1 MSSPRTKSANSSDAN
16 TPTRHED
23 TAPSETVDT
32 RERILRAT
40 WRLLEERRGQN
51 VRLEDVARAA
61 SVSRQAVYLH
71 FGSRTTLFVET
82 ARYADESLKL
92 MERIREACDAETGVV
107 AIEAYV
113 RFWASYAPDVYGLAK
128 ALLAL
133 RETDEAAAAAW
144 QDRMAAFREGCLTIL
159 RQVNRDGAPAVPL
172 AAPWTVETAADF
184 FYATLS
190 IPTWESLTIERGWS
204 REEYVERVTLA
215 VKRALLL
222 TSGEYAVHAE

>member
-1 MSSPRTKSANSSDAN
+1 MSSPRTKPASSTSANAHRRD
-16 TPTRHED
+16 EK
-23 TAPSETVDT
+23 APSPESLDT

-61 SVSRQAVYLH
+61 NVSRQAVYLH

-92 MERIREACDAETGVV
+92 MERIRAVCDAETGVV

-113 RFWASYAPDVYGLAK
+113 RFWADYVPDIYGLAK

-144 QDRMAAFREGCLTIL
+144 TDRMAALREGCLTIL
-159 RQVNRDGAPAVPL
+159 RQVNRDGEAAIPL
-172 AAPWTVETAADF
+172 TPPWTVETAADY
-184 FYATLS
+184 FYAALS
-190 IPTWESLTIERGWS
+190 IPTWESLTIECGWS
-204 REEYVERVTLA
+204 RDQYVERVTLA
-215 VKRALLL
+215 VKRTLL
-222 TSGEYAVHAE
+222 TGPERASQRT

>member
-1 MSSPRTKSANSSDAN
+1 MSSPRTKSAKSSDTN
-16 TPTRHED
+16 TSRRDEGAASPEIL
-23 TAPSETVDT
+23 DT

-40 WRLLEERRGQN
+40 WRLLEERRGQS

-92 MERIREACDAETGVV
+92 IERIREACDAENGVV

-113 RFWASYAPDVYGLAK
+113 RFWAGYIPDIYGLAK
-128 ALLAL
+128 ALLL
-133 RETDEAAAAAW
+133 LCETDEAAAAAW
-144 QDRMAAFREGCLTIL
+144 NDRMTALREGCLTIL
-159 RQVNRDGAPAVPL
+159 RQVNREGRLAIPL
-172 AAPWTVETAADF
+172 ASPWTVETAADY
-184 FYATLS
+184 FYVALS

-215 VKRALLL
+215 LKRALL
-222 TSGEYAVHAE
+222 AEPPSA

>member
-1 MSSPRTKSANSSDAN
+1 MSSPRTKSAKSPDAN
-16 TPTRHED
+16 TPTRREK
-23 TAPSETVDT
+23 TAPSETFDT

-40 WRLLEERRGQN
+40 WRLLEERRGQS

-61 SVSRQAVYLH
+61 NVSRQAVYLH
-71 FGSRTTLFVET
+71 FGSRSTLFVET

-159 RQVNRDGAPAVPL
+159 RQVDRDGAPAISL
-172 AAPWTVETAADF
+172 AAPWTVETAADL

-204 REEYVERVTLA
+204 REEYIERVTLA
-215 VKRALLL
+215 IKRALL
-222 TSGEYAVHAE
+222 AEP

>member
-1 MSSPRTKSANSSDAN
+1 L
-16 TPTRHED
+16 
-23 TAPSETVDT
+23 DT

-71 FGSRTTLFVET
+71 FGSRTTLFVAT

-113 RFWASYAPDVYGLAK
+113 RFWAAYVPDIYGLAK
-128 ALLAL
+128 ALLLL

-144 QDRMAAFREGCLTIL
+144 NDRMTALRDGCLTVL
-159 RQVNRDGAPAVPL
+159 RQVDREGGPAIRL
-172 AAPWTVETAADF
+172 AAPWTVATAADY

-204 REEYVERVTLA
+204 SEEYVERVTLA
-215 VKRALLL
+215 VKRALLD
-222 TSGEYAVHAE
+222 GP

>member
-1 MSSPRTKSANSSDAN
+1 MSSPHIKPAASSG
-16 TPTRHED
+16 
-23 TAPSETVDT
+23 APSNKQSNGAETAETLDT

-61 SVSRQAVYLH
+61 NVSRQAVYLH

-113 RFWASYAPDVYGLAK
+113 RFWAGYVPDIYGLAK
-128 ALLAL
+128 ALLIL

-144 QDRMAAFREGCLTIL
+144 NDRMTALRDGCLTIL
-159 RQVNRDGAPAVPL
+159 RQVNRDGAPAIQL
-172 AAPWTVETAADF
+172 AWPWTIETAADY

-204 REEYVERVTLA
+204 SEEYIKRVTLA
-215 VKRALLL
+215 VKRALLDEL
-222 TSGEYAVHAE
+222 

>member
-1 MSSPRTKSANSSDAN
+1 MSSPRTTPPKSPVADSP
-16 TPTRHED
+16 TPDKD
-23 TAPSETVDT
+23 TAPSETLDT

-82 ARYADESLKL
+82 ARYADASLKL
-92 MERIREACDAETGVV
+92 MERIRAACDAETGVV
-107 AIEAYV
+107 AIEGYV
-113 RFWASYAPDVYGLAK
+113 RFWADYVPDIYGLAK

-133 RETDEAAAAAW
+133 RETDEAAMAAW
-144 QDRMAAFREGCLTIL
+144 DDRMAALREGCLTLL
-159 RQVNRDGAPAVPL
+159 RQENHDGAAAIPL

-204 REEYVERVTLA
+204 REEYIERVTLA
-215 VKRALLL
+215 IKRALLDESQSASYM
-222 TSGEYAVHAE
+222 T

>member
-1 MSSPRTKSANSSDAN
+1 MSSPHAKNSKSSHAKARSHGA
-16 TPTRHED
+16 E
-23 TAPSETVDT
+23 AEKAEAIDT

-51 VRLEDVARAA
+51 ARLEDVAQAA

-71 FGSRTTLFVET
+71 FGSRATLFVAT
-82 ARYADESLKL
+82 AHYADESLKL
-92 MERIREACDAETGVV
+92 MERIREACDVETGVI

-113 RFWASYAPDVYGLAK
+113 RFWASYAPDIYGLAK

-144 QDRMAAFREGCLTIL
+144 DDRMAALREGCLTIL
-159 RQVNRDGAPAVPL
+159 RQVNHDGAPAVPL
-172 AAPWTVETAADF
+172 APPWTVETAADY

-190 IPTWESLTIERGWS
+190 IPTWEALTIERGWS
-204 REEYVERVTLA
+204 HEEYVERITLA
-215 VKRALLL
+215 IKRALLA
-222 TSGEYAVHAE
+222 TPSSE

>member
-1 MSSPRTKSANSSDAN
+1 MSSPRSKSAKSPDAH
-16 TPTRHED
+16 TPKRDEGV
-23 TAPSETVDT
+23 APSETLDT

-40 WRLLEERRGQN
+40 WRLLEERRGQT

-61 SVSRQAVYLH
+61 NVSRQAVYLH

-92 MERIREACDAETGVV
+92 MERIREACDAETGIV

-113 RFWASYAPDVYGLAK
+113 RFWAGYVPDIYGLAK
-128 ALLAL
+128 ALLLL

-144 QDRMAAFREGCLTIL
+144 NDRMKALREGCLTIL
-159 RQVNRDGAPAVPL
+159 RQVDREGRLAIPL
-172 AAPWTVETAADF
+172 ASLWTVETAADY

-190 IPTWESLTIERGWS
+190 ILTWEILTIERGWS
-204 REEYVERVTLA
+204 SEEYVERVTFA
-215 VKRALLL
+215 VKRALLD
-222 TSGEYAVHAE
+222 GP

>member
-1 MSSPRTKSANSSDAN
+1 MSSSRSKSAKSSDAH
-16 TPTRHED
+16 TPKRDEG
-23 TAPSETVDT
+23 AASPEILDT

-40 WRLLEERRGQN
+40 WRLLEERRGQS

-92 MERIREACDAETGVV
+92 IERIREACDAENGVV

-113 RFWASYAPDVYGLAK
+113 RFWAGYIPDIYGLAK
-128 ALLAL
+128 ALLL
-133 RETDEAAAAAW
+133 LCETDEAAAAAW
-144 QDRMAAFREGCLTIL
+144 NDRMTALREGCLTIL
-159 RQVNRDGAPAVPL
+159 RQVNREGRLAIPL
-172 AAPWTVETAADF
+172 ASPWTVETAADY

-204 REEYVERVTLA
+204 SEEYVERVTLA
-215 VKRALLL
+215 IKRALLD
-222 TSGEYAVHAE
+222 TP

>member
-1 MSSPRTKSANSSDAN
+1 MSSPHTKSTTSSTANSDKQGESAA
-16 TPTRHED
+16 T
-23 TAPSETVDT
+23 SETLNT

-61 SVSRQAVYLH
+61 GVSRQAVYLH

-113 RFWASYAPDVYGLAK
+113 RFWAAYVPDIYGLAK
-128 ALLAL
+128 ALLIL

-144 QDRMAAFREGCLTIL
+144 NDRMTALRDGCLTIL
-159 RQVNRDGAPAVPL
+159 RQVKRDGAPAIPL
-172 AAPWTVETAADF
+172 AAPWTVEAAADY

-190 IPTWESLTIERGWS
+190 IPTWEILTIDRDWS
-204 REEYVERVTLA
+204 SEEYIERVTLA
-215 VKRALLL
+215 VKRMLLRAPD
-222 TSGEYAVHAE
+222 EARA

>member
-1 MSSPRTKSANSSDAN
+1 MSSPRTKSAQPPDEN
-16 TPTRHED
+16 TPKREED
-23 TAPSETVDT
+23 AAPSESLDT

-71 FGSRTTLFVET
+71 FGSRTALFVET

-92 MERIREACDAETGVV
+92 MERIREACDAKTGVV

-159 RQVNRDGAPAVPL
+159 RQVNRDGAPAIPL
-172 AAPWTVETAADF
+172 AAPWTVETATDF

-190 IPTWESLTIERGWS
+190 IPTWESLIIERGWS
-204 REEYVERVTLA
+204 REEYIERVTLA
-215 VKRALLL
+215 IKRALL
-222 TSGEYAVHAE
+222 GEP

>member
-1 MSSPRTKSANSSDAN
+1 MSSPRTKSSKSPIAN
-16 TPTRHED
+16 TPSRDED
-23 TAPSETVDT
+23 TAPSETLDT

-92 MERIREACDAETGVV
+92 MERIREACDAEAGVV

-113 RFWASYAPDVYGLAK
+113 RFWADYVPDIYGLAK
-128 ALLAL
+128 ALLVL
-133 RETDEAAAAAW
+133 RETDEAAAAW
-144 QDRMAAFREGCLTIL
+144 NDRMTALRNGCLTLL
-159 RQVNRDGAPAVPL
+159 RQVNHEGRPSIPL
-172 AAPWTVETAADF
+172 AAPWTIETAADF

-204 REEYVERVTLA
+204 SEEYIERVTLA
-215 VKRALLL
+215 IKRALLQ
-222 TSGEYAVHAE
+222 TPGGSADQVE

>member
-1 MSSPRTKSANSSDAN
+1 MSSSHTKSASSSDAN
-16 TPTRHED
+16 PDQQDDRVAT
-23 TAPSETVDT
+23 SEILDT

-107 AIEAYV
+107 AIEGYV
-113 RFWASYAPDVYGLAK
+113 RFWADYVPDIYGLAK
-128 ALLAL
+128 ALLVL

-144 QDRMAAFREGCLTIL
+144 QDRMTALRNGCLTLL
-159 RQVNRDGAPAVPL
+159 RQVNRDGAPATPL

-204 REEYVERVTLA
+204 REEYIERVTLA
-215 VKRALLL
+215 IKRALLD
-222 TSGEYAVHAE
+222 EP

>member
-1 MSSPRTKSANSSDAN
+1 MSSPRTKSAHSSDAN

-113 RFWASYAPDVYGLAK
+113 RFWASYAVGHYCSDK
-128 ALLAL
+128 
-133 RETDEAAAAAW
+133 R
-144 QDRMAAFREGCLTIL
+144 
-159 RQVNRDGAPAVPL
+159 
-172 AAPWTVETAADF
+172 
-184 FYATLS
+184 
-190 IPTWESLTIERGWS
+190 SLVR
-204 REEYVERVTLA
+204 
-215 VKRALLL
+215 
-222 TSGEYAVHAE
+222 

>member
-1 MSSPRTKSANSSDAN
+1 M
-16 TPTRHED
+16 
-23 TAPSETVDT
+23 DT

-82 ARYADESLKL
+82 ARYADKSLKL

-113 RFWASYAPDVYGLAK
+113 RFWAGYVPDIYGLAK
-128 ALLAL
+128 ALLIL

-144 QDRMAAFREGCLTIL
+144 NDRMTALRDGCLTIL
-159 RQVNRDGAPAVPL
+159 RQVDREGRLTIPL
-172 AAPWTVETAADF
+172 ASPWTVETAADF

-190 IPTWESLTIERGWS
+190 ISTWESLIIERGWS
-204 REEYVERVTLA
+204 SEAYTERVALA
-215 VKRALLL
+215 IKRALLD
-222 TSGEYAVHAE
+222 EP

>member
-1 MSSPRTKSANSSDAN
+1 MSSPRSKLVKPSGAPRRSRGDSAEA
-16 TPTRHED
+16 PD
-23 TAPSETVDT
+23 TADT
-32 RERILRAT
+32 RQRILRAT

-61 SVSRQAVYLH
+61 NVSRQAVYLH
-71 FGSRTTLFVET
+71 FGSRTTLFVAT

-113 RFWASYAPDVYGLAK
+113 RFWADYVPDIYGLAK
-128 ALLAL
+128 ALIAL

-144 QDRMAAFREGCLTIL
+144 DDRMAALREGCLTIL

-172 AAPWTVETAADF
+172 ASPWTVETAADYF
-184 FYATLS
+184 CATLA

-204 REEYVERVTLA
+204 REEYVARVTLA
-215 VKRALLL
+215 IKRALLAEP
-222 TSGEYAVHAE
+222 SGA

>member
-1 MSSPRTKSANSSDAN
+1 MSSPRTKSAKSPDAN
-16 TPTRHED
+16 TSKRDED
-23 TAPSETVDT
+23 AASSETLDT

-40 WRLLEERRGQN
+40 WQLLEERRGQN
-51 VRLEDVARAA
+51 VRLEDVAHAA
-61 SVSRQAVYLH
+61 NVSRQAVYLH

-113 RFWASYAPDVYGLAK
+113 RFWAGYVPDIYGLAK
-128 ALLAL
+128 ALLIL

-144 QDRMAAFREGCLTIL
+144 NDRMAALREGCLTIL
-159 RQVNRDGAPAVPL
+159 RQMNRNDAPAIPL

-190 IPTWESLTIERGWS
+190 IPTWESLTFERGWS
-204 REEYVERVTLA
+204 SEEYIERVTLA
-215 VKRALLL
+215 IKRTLLK
-222 TSGEYAVHAE
+222 TPGEAQIK

>member
-1 MSSPRTKSANSSDAN
+1 MSSPRTTPPKSPVANAPAPDK
-16 TPTRHED
+16 D
-23 TAPSETVDT
+23 TAPSESLDT

-71 FGSRTTLFVET
+71 FGSRTTLFVEA
-82 ARYADESLKL
+82 ARYADASLKL
-92 MERIREACDAETGVV
+92 MERIRAACDAETGVI
-107 AIEAYV
+107 AIEGYV
-113 RFWASYAPDVYGLAK
+113 RFWADYVPDIYGLAK

-133 RETDEAAAAAW
+133 RETDEAAMAAW
-144 QDRMAAFREGCLTIL
+144 DDRMAALREGCLTLL
-159 RQVNRDGAPAVPL
+159 RQENHDGAAAIPL

-215 VKRALLL
+215 IKRALLDESQSAPYI
-222 TSGEYAVHAE
+222 T

>member
-1 MSSPRTKSANSSDAN
+1 MSSPRSKFVKPSGAHGRSRGDSA
-16 TPTRHED
+16 
-23 TAPSETVDT
+23 TAPETADT

-61 SVSRQAVYLH
+61 NVSRQAVYLH
-71 FGSRTTLFVET
+71 FGSRTTLFVAT
-82 ARYADESLKL
+82 ARYADESLHL
-92 MERIREACDAETGVV
+92 MERMREACDAETGVI
-107 AIEAYV
+107 AIAAYV
-113 RFWASYAPDVYGLAK
+113 RFWADYVPDIYGLAK

-144 QDRMAAFREGCLTIL
+144 DDRMAALREGCLTIL

-172 AAPWTVETAADF
+172 ASPWTVETAADY
-184 FYATLS
+184 FYATLA

-215 VKRALLL
+215 IKRALL
-222 TSGEYAVHAE
+222 AEPLGA

>member
-1 MSSPRTKSANSSDAN
+1 MSSPRTKSAHSSDAN

-23 TAPSETVDT
+23 TARSETVDT

-51 VRLEDVARAA
+51 VRLA
-61 SVSRQAVYLH
+61 SVARQAVYLH

-113 RFWASYAPDVYGLAK
+113 RFWASYIPDIYGLAK
-128 ALLAL
+128 ALLIL
-133 RETDEAAAAAW
+133 RETDEAAAA
-144 QDRMAAFREGCLTIL
+144 RR
-159 RQVNRDGAPAVPL
+159 
-172 AAPWTVETAADF
+172 
-184 FYATLS
+184 
-190 IPTWESLTIERGWS
+190 
-204 REEYVERVTLA
+204 
-215 VKRALLL
+215 
-222 TSGEYAVHAE
+222 

>member
-1 MSSPRTKSANSSDAN
+1 L
-16 TPTRHED
+16 
-23 TAPSETVDT
+23 DT

-61 SVSRQAVYLH
+61 NVSRQAVYLH

-92 MERIREACDAETGVV
+92 IERIRGACDAETGVV

-113 RFWASYAPDVYGLAK
+113 RFWASYVPDIYGLAK

-133 RETDEAAAAAW
+133 REIDEAAAAAW
-144 QDRMAAFREGCLTIL
+144 NDRMAALRGGCVTMLC
-159 RQVNRDGAPAVPL
+159 QVNRNGAPAIPL
-172 AAPWTVETAADF
+172 TAPWTVETAADF
-184 FYATLS
+184 FYAALS

-204 REEYVERVTLA
+204 SEEYIERVTLA
-215 VKRALLL
+215 IKRALLL
-222 TSGEYAVHAE
+222 TSGEYPAHAE

>member
-1 MSSPRTKSANSSDAN
+1 MSSPHTKSAATSGANSDKQSDSAA
-16 TPTRHED
+16 TGGTL
-23 TAPSETVDT
+23 DT

-61 SVSRQAVYLH
+61 HVSRQAVYLH
-71 FGSRTTLFVET
+71 FGSRTTLFVEA

-113 RFWASYAPDVYGLAK
+113 RFWASYVPDIYGLAK
-128 ALLAL
+128 ALLIL

-144 QDRMAAFREGCLTIL
+144 NDRMIALRNGCLTIL
-159 RQVNRDGAPAVPL
+159 RQVKRDGAPAIQL
-172 AAPWTVETAADF
+172 APPWTVKTAADY
-184 FYATLS
+184 FYAALS
-190 IPTWESLTIERGWS
+190 IPTWENLTTERGWS
-204 REEYVERVTLA
+204 SEEYVERVTLA
-215 VKRALLL
+215 TKRALLD
-222 TSGEYAVHAE
+222 EP

>member
-1 MSSPRTKSANSSDAN
+1 VSSGANSDKHSDSAETTE
-16 TPTRHED
+16 TP
-23 TAPSETVDT
+23 DT

-61 SVSRQAVYLH
+61 NVSRQAVYLH

-144 QDRMAAFREGCLTIL
+144 NDRMAAFREGCLTIL
-159 RQVNRDGAPAVPL
+159 RQVNRDGAPALSL
-172 AAPWTVETAADF
+172 APPWTIETAADF
-184 FYATLS
+184 FYTTLS
-190 IPTWESLTIERGWS
+190 IPTWESLIIERGWS
-204 REEYVERVTLA
+204 SEEYIERVTLA
-215 VKRALLL
+215 IKRALLL
-222 TSGEYAVHAE
+222 TPGEYPVQAE

>member
-1 MSSPRTKSANSSDAN
+1 MSSPRTKSAKSPDAHS
-16 TPTRHED
+16 PTRDKD
-23 TAPSETVDT
+23 TEPSESLDT
-32 RERILRAT
+32 RERILRVT

-61 SVSRQAVYLH
+61 NVSRQAVYLH

-92 MERIREACDAETGVV
+92 MERIRETCDAETGVV

-144 QDRMAAFREGCLTIL
+144 NDRMAAFREGCLTIL
-159 RQVNRDGAPAVPL
+159 RQVNRDGAPAISL
-172 AAPWTVETAADF
+172 AAPWTVETAADY
-184 FYATLS
+184 FYAALS
-190 IPTWESLTIERGWS
+190 IPTWESLTIERGWAS
-204 REEYVERVTLA
+204 EEYIERVTLA
-215 VKRALLL
+215 IKRALLDGSL
-222 TSGEYAVHAE
+222 SRA

>member
-1 MSSPRTKSANSSDAN
+1 MSSPRSKSAPSPDA
-16 TPTRHED
+16 TPPTRHED
-23 TAPSETVDT
+23 RAPPEPLDT
-32 RERILRAT
+32 RERILRAA

-71 FGSRTTLFVET
+71 FGSRTTLFGET
-82 ARYADESLKL
+82 ARYADAALQV
-92 MERIREACDAETGVV
+92 MERIREACDAESGVV

-159 RQVNRDGAPAVPL
+159 RQVNRAGAPAIPL
-172 AAPWTVETAADF
+172 AVPWTVETAADL

-190 IPTWESLTIERGWS
+190 IPTWESPMIEQRSS
-204 REEYVERVTLA
+204 RRW
-215 VKRALLL
+215 
-222 TSGEYAVHAE
+222 

>member
-1 MSSPRTKSANSSDAN
+1 MSSPRTKSAKSPDAN
-16 TPTRHED
+16 APKRDED
-23 TAPSETVDT
+23 AAPSETLDT

-40 WRLLEERRGQN
+40 WQLLEERRGQN
-51 VRLEDVARAA
+51 VRLEDVAHAA
-61 SVSRQAVYLH
+61 NVSRQAVYLH

-113 RFWASYAPDVYGLAK
+113 RFWAGYVPDIYGLAK
-128 ALLAL
+128 ALLIL

-144 QDRMAAFREGCLTIL
+144 NDRMAALREGCLTIL
-159 RQVNRDGAPAVPL
+159 RQMNRNDAPAIPL

-204 REEYVERVTLA
+204 SEEYIERVTLA
-215 VKRALLL
+215 IMRALLK
-222 TSGEYAVHAE
+222 TPGGSPDQVE

>member
-1 MSSPRTKSANSSDAN
+1 MSSPRTKSSKSPGAN

-23 TAPSETVDT
+23 AAPSETLDT

-107 AIEAYV
+107 AIEGYV
-113 RFWASYAPDVYGLAK
+113 RFWADYVPDIYGLAK
-128 ALLAL
+128 ALLVL

-144 QDRMAAFREGCLTIL
+144 QDRMTALRNGCLTLL
-159 RQVNRDGAPAVPL
+159 RQVNRDGAPATPL

-204 REEYVERVTLA
+204 REEYIERVTLA
-215 VKRALLL
+215 IKRALLD
-222 TSGEYAVHAE
+222 EP

>member
-1 MSSPRTKSANSSDAN
+1 MSSFEAKTPKSSHVQARSHGTEA
-16 TPTRHED
+16 EE
-23 TAPSETVDT
+23 AEAVDT

-51 VRLEDVARAA
+51 VRLEDVAQAA

-71 FGSRTTLFVET
+71 FGSRTALFVET

-92 MERIREACDAETGVV
+92 MERIREACDVETGVI

-133 RETDEAAAAAW
+133 RESDEAAAAAW
-144 QDRMAAFREGCLTIL
+144 DDRMAALREGCLTIL
-159 RQVNRDGAPAVPL
+159 RQVNRDGAPAIHL
-172 AAPWTVETAADF
+172 AIPWTVETAADY
-184 FYATLS
+184 FYAALS
-190 IPTWESLTIERGWS
+190 IPTWEALTIERGWS
-204 REEYVERVTLA
+204 SEEYVERVTSA
-215 VKRALLL
+215 IKRALL
-222 TSGEYAVHAE
+222 TTPDGG